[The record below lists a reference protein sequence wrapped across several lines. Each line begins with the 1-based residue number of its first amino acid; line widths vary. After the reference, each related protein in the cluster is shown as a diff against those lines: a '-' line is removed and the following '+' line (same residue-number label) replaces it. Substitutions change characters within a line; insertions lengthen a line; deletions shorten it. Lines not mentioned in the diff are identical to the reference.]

1 MNLNKELH
9 NDITRLLKEKVCKG
23 SLPNWNKDRKEIV
36 FIATE
41 LCNHLAME
49 AFSCEDPQNKT
60 NTFVLGKLFDLGSLT
75 QCAFDEYLSLAKDED
90 DCRMN
95 AMQDTYKLVADLSL
109 FDTLHL
115 LPDTGDWRD
124 KVIPEMLAFLEKR
137 GIVIGDEGR
146 LIDTMTVYYAIFLF
160 GAMCAG

>member
-1 MNLNKELH
+1 MNLNKELN

-23 SLPNWNKDRKEIV
+23 HLPNWNKDRKEIV

-41 LCNHLAME
+41 FCNQLAME
-49 AFSCEDPQNKT
+49 AFNCKDLQNKT
-60 NTFVLGKLFDLGSLT
+60 NAFVLGKLFDLGSLT
-75 QCAFDEYLSLAKDED
+75 QSAFDQYLSLATQED

-95 AMQDTYKLVADLSL
+95 AMQQTYRFVSDLSL
-109 FDTLHL
+109 FDTLHF

-124 KVIPEMLAFLEKR
+124 KVISEMLALLEER